1 MHNLKLRTI
10 YIITQNVLAP
20 KKLIHSRNSKN
31 TTPNL
36 QGLEILE
43 AIVFFYL
50 EHGSNWFRV
59 HGIDPLNL

>member
-43 AIVFFYL
+43 AIVFFISNTEAIGL
-50 EHGSNWFRV
+50 ESTE
-59 HGIDPLNL
+59 